1 MSNDYLQDKE
11 FLKTLMEFPHR
22 TVYLRLVS
30 YGLKGEAAED
40 EIIGVATG
48 GSINVDGASAVRRTC
63 QLQLTTDQEDIL
75 EYNWVFKTRF
85 TVEIG
90 LENTVGKP
98 YSTEDIIWFPQG
110 HYVITSFSST
120 LGTNSHNI
128 SISGQDK
135 MCLLNG
141 EVSGTLTAQ
150 TDFGKYEE
158 VDEEGVVSVRVLTLK
173 EILENILSVYT
184 NEARGEW
191 EIELP
196 DESGLNLLEY
206 RGDTPVYLL
215 LDTSNSEVTNMT
227 IYSDQ
232 KGKINNGSEEII
244 KRIDQLPSY
253 WIPNGLQDSKQN
265 GTEFTTGNTPYYVYP
280 VSYGEV
286 AGYQKTDLVFAGD
299 LIEPAGGVVTN
310 VLDKIKNML
319 GEYEYYFD
327 VNGKFYFGPK
337 RNWLKV
343 IWNSND
349 STEIVSNQEI
359 EYSYEFNDYGLFTS
373 VANTPDLKNLKN
385 DFTIWGTRK
394 GLNQSDLPIHMRIA
408 IDNKPTEYTS
418 YDGKVY
424 KTSGDG
430 AVDWRELIYQMA
442 WDYNHYAHA
451 DSKFFEN
458 LEANNPDLVSSGR
471 TGYEQYYT
479 DILGFWRQLYQPNPP
494 KKYERVAFND
504 NSGKTIVKY
513 DWLQAIDTT
522 KNGGYSE
529 DDLKFFEEYPS
540 YLDWFTLVI
549 LEGKKYYIPWIE
561 TIDLLEIPV
570 MQYYW
575 NGNAEDLSTA
585 EYIDV
590 TALYYYNTQDKTYIP
605 AISRSLP
612 DNAYQLTKDNG
623 NTFTGLEYSWN
634 NSAFTGI
641 EDLSEKYSND
651 NLYYRIKNNWIKV
664 PTTPNNKYSGN
675 PVFYKSGGT
684 YELFINK
691 IIEDLAGSENKD
703 YFNENVCTFLKRIYK
718 DEKLWL
724 GLQKIERSKLFL
736 KRQRYLTEK
745 GEEKYCLL
753 TEHYE
758 ANARQ
763 LLLGYYNESLVDDK
777 HWEGQLT
784 AKSREL
790 IEVNEKN
797 KPAYEDYFQ
806 TNIYGNPVTMPT
818 LKREIEYY
826 TPASDY
832 DSNTFWNYSVK
843 YSPETLLFWFDFIES
858 EPLLST
864 YGVKSI
870 GQRNMAKTEQ
880 SVTAIYYPEALPVY
894 FNKDFQLPKVMEDYF
909 TISTQG
915 LSAYEYIE
923 GLLYNQTYVTES
935 TTINSIPI
943 YSLEP
948 NTRIKVKGEDYIVD
962 KLSIPLTYDG
972 QMNITAI
979 KAPPQVQAPEISFVE
994 GT

>member
-1 MSNDYLQDKE
+1 MSNVYLQDKE
-11 FLKTLMEFPHR
+11 FLKALMEFPHR

-90 LENTVGKP
+90 LENTIGGP

-110 HYVITSFSST
+110 HYIITSFSST

-158 VDEEGVVSVRVLTLK
+158 VDEEGVVSVRVLTLR

-184 NEARGEW
+184 NETRGNW

-227 IYSDQ
+227 IYGDQ
-232 KGKINNGSEEII
+232 KGKINDSQEII
-244 KRIDQLPSY
+244 KRVDQLPSY
-253 WIPNGLQDSKQN
+253 WVPSGLQDSKQN
-265 GTEFTTGNTPYYVYP
+265 GTEFTTGNTSYYVYP

-286 AGYQKTDLVFAGD
+286 AGYQKTALVFAGD
-299 LIEPAGGVVTN
+299 LIEPAGGVITN

-408 IDNKPTEYTS
+408 IDTKPQEYTS

-424 KTSGDG
+424 KTSGSN

-451 DSKFFEN
+451 KEDFFTQ
-458 LEANNPDLVSSGR
+458 LETNNSGLVNGGR

-494 KKYERVAFND
+494 KKYERIAFND
-504 NSGKTIVKY
+504 NSGKTVMKY

-522 KNGGYSE
+522 NKDEYLAK
-529 DDLKFFEEYPS
+529 DLEFFEEYPS
-540 YLDWFTLVI
+540 YLDWFALVN
-549 LEGKKYYIPWIE
+549 EKYYIPWIE
-561 TIDLLEIPV
+561 TINLLEIPV
-570 MQYYW
+570 MQYHW
-575 NGNAEDLSTA
+575 NETDKTEGLTIA
-585 EYIDV
+585 EYIDI
-590 TALYYYNTQDKTYIP
+590 TSLYYYDTQKQGYIP

-612 DNAYQLTKDNG
+612 DDAYQLKYEATYSA
-623 NTFTGLEYSWN
+623 LEYSWN
-634 NSAFTGI
+634 DSNFTGGI
-641 EDLSEKYSND
+641 KLSDYNYSND
-651 NLYYRIKNNWIKV
+651 NLYYRIKNNWVKV
-664 PTTPNNKYSGN
+664 PTTENSKYSSN
-675 PVFYKSGGT
+675 PVFYKSGGK

-691 IIEDLAGSENKD
+691 IIEDLAGSGQNKN
-703 YFNENVCTFLKRIYK
+703 YFNENVCKFLKRIYK
-718 DEKLWL
+718 DKKLWL
-724 GLQKIERSKLFL
+724 ELQKIERSKLFL
-736 KRQRYLTEK
+736 KRQRYPTEE

-758 ANARQ
+758 ANAIW
-763 LLLGYYNESLVDDK
+763 LLGCYDDALQGIEGNKNK
-777 HWEGQLT
+777 HWKGYLT
-784 AKSREL
+784 ARSRTL
-790 IEVNEKN
+790 SEVKAIDR
-797 KPAYEDYFQ
+797 PAYEDYYQ
-806 TNIYGNPVTMPT
+806 TSIYGIPVATPI

-826 TPASDY
+826 TPTSDY
-832 DSNTFWNYSVK
+832 NPDTYWNYSVD

-894 FNKDFQLPKVMEDYF
+894 FNESFQLPKVMEDYF
-909 TISTQG
+909 AISTQG

-979 KAPPQVQAPEISFVE
+979 KAPPQVQAPEI
-994 GT
+994 